1 MSERKWV
8 KTNFLKIWSDNP
20 RHGLQTENSK
30 DLTEAQ
36 IINILIEV
44 VGENKMF
51 NLAKSICEEGGLIG
65 STNPVVVL
73 NNIYYCV
80 YDGNRRISCIKFL
93 KDPNI
98 IESDSLRDKIK
109 DLLNKFDVSFL
120 DDVFVYETSEED
132 ALRIMDTMHTGDQ
145 DGIGIIA
152 WDSYQRDVSL
162 VKRNKKPMYSNA
174 YTIASMLGYRKK
186 SDFVIPYTDLDRLF
200 SSQYL
205 KNTLNFKVE
214 KSNKDKIE
222 DIILFLLKY
231 KSELNFKSFSREFN
245 QTSVAS
251 SEDVPMQRFCNWYL
265 DQKKGKSQYA
275 VYAHSIT
282 LFEDEEYK
290 DELLNIKVFDSEGVE
305 IKVEPTDIKIYYI
318 ASIY

>member
-186 SDFVIPYTDLDRLF
+186 V
-200 SSQYL
+200 
-205 KNTLNFKVE
+205 TL
-214 KSNKDKIE
+214 
-222 DIILFLLKY
+222 
-231 KSELNFKSFSREFN
+231 
-245 QTSVAS
+245 
-251 SEDVPMQRFCNWYL
+251 
-265 DQKKGKSQYA
+265 
-275 VYAHSIT
+275 
-282 LFEDEEYK
+282 
-290 DELLNIKVFDSEGVE
+290 
-305 IKVEPTDIKIYYI
+305 
-318 ASIY
+318 